1 VAGGAVA
8 LNPVVWPLIVP
19 FGLLWLASPLVAAY
33 VSRSRPPPE
42 TALLSDPDRLG
53 LRLIGRSTWR
63 YFETFVTADDNDL
76 PPDNFQETPQPV
88 LARRTSPT
96 NIGLYLLATTAAHDL
111 GWIGRADATGRLERT
126 LATIR
131 RMPQFRGHLYNWHA
145 TDDLR
150 VLEPAYVSTVDSG
163 NLAGH
168 LIAVAQACA
177 EWQRKPVAEA
187 DWRAGLAD
195 TIRLAERALGAG
207 TASGRPRLCPRC
219 WHDLARAASERAPLD
234 RTPGTQQP
242 PPSPANASLHRRAP
256 RPASGS
262 RPCMPVSRAMPPTA
276 L

>member
-1 VAGGAVA
+1 
-8 LNPVVWPLIVP
+8 
-19 FGLLWLASPLVAAY
+19 
-33 VSRSRPPPE
+33 
-42 TALLSDPDRLG
+42 
-53 LRLIGRSTWR
+53 
-63 YFETFVTADDNDL
+63 VTAADNDL

-187 DWRAGLAD
+187 DWRAGLSD

-207 TASGRPRLCPRC
+207 PAEADRALADLLADWQGLRRSAPRSTGF
-219 WHDLARAASERAPLD
+219 WNSAP
-234 RTPGTQQP
+234 PQ
-242 PPSPANASLHRRAP
+242 SPANALLRHPDP

-262 RPCMPVSRAMPPTA
+262 RPCMPVSRAMPPIA
-276 L
+276 R